1 MMMAINSDSYSI
13 SVHNVIIRMT
23 LVSVIKF
30 NKKKKS
36 FLLECEASRIL
47 ADWSSCARFYIY
59 MFSKTCLI
67 KAAKGRMSEFLKD
80 I

>member
-23 LVSVIKF
+23 LVSVLKF

-47 ADWSSCARFYIY
+47 VDWSSCARFYI

-67 KAAKGRMSEFLKD
+67 KAAKERMSEFLKD

>member
-23 LVSVIKF
+23 LVSVLKF

-47 ADWSSCARFYIY
+47 ADWSSCARFYI

-67 KAAKGRMSEFLKD
+67 KAAKERMSEFLKD

>member
-30 NKKKKS
+30 KKKKKS
-36 FLLECEASRIL
+36 FLLECVKQVEY
-47 ADWSSCARFYIY
+47 W
-59 MFSKTCLI
+59 LI
-67 KAAKGRMSEFLKD
+67 GVHAPDSIFICSPKL
-80 I
+80 